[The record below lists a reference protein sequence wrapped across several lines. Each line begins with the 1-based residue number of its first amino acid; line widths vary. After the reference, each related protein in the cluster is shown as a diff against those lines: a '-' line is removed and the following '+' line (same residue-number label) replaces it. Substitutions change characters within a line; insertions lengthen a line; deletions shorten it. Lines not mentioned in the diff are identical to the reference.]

1 LIVLIANA
9 HHYLGLAKLTHSA
22 CRLAGQPNLAIRAQ
36 LNVPQCR
43 PEIRLPFTIGSSHD
57 AIDVFD
63 MVLTKVTPS
72 DFEAIS

>member
-36 LNVPQCR
+36 LNVPQMPPR
-43 PEIRLPFTIGSSHD
+43 DPITFYNRI
-57 AIDVFD
+57 
-63 MVLTKVTPS
+63 
-72 DFEAIS
+72 IS